1 MNATI
6 VFGGYQVSNTD
17 GFIEEVSEEVRK
29 DKLFALYKK
38 YGWIPVVVILSLVGG
53 AGFLEYQKSSK
64 ASAASARGDALIAA
78 LNQDDAIIRASE
90 LALIAEKGGA
100 EAPIAKLHQAGILLE
115 QEDLA
120 GALSVYDDLS
130 AGVDIYAQVAT
141 LKAIMIRGNKMEI
154 NDRLK
159 ALDAIATPGNAFRV
173 IAMEQKAIAHI
184 DSGEIDKAIAI
195 FTSLI
200 DESGVSQALMA
211 RCKQMIL
218 ALGGKLPD

>member
-6 VFGGYQVSNTD
+6 VFGGSQVSNTD

-100 EAPIAKLHQAGILLE
+100 GSAYCKIASGWHSLLE

-141 LKAIMIRGNKMEI
+141 LKAIMIRGNKMEV

-211 RCKQMIL
+211 R
-218 ALGGKLPD
+218 

>member
-1 MNATI
+1 M
-6 VFGGYQVSNTD
+6 
-17 GFIEEVSEEVRK
+17 
-29 DKLFALYKK
+29 
-38 YGWIPVVVILSLVGG
+38 
-53 AGFLEYQKSSK
+53 
-64 ASAASARGDALIAA
+64 
-78 LNQDDAIIRASE
+78 
-90 LALIAEKGGA
+90 
-100 EAPIAKLHQAGILLE
+100 HQAGILLE